1 MFPKVPINR
10 EKCICEILRK
20 NVKDALIFWKRLYIK
35 GFLRV
40 GNFSPIIFGALQ
52 KISRSDT
59 LCPHLPISLH
69 PET

>member
-20 NVKDALIFWKRLYIK
+20 NVKDALVFWKRLYIK

-40 GNFSPIIFGALQ
+40 GNFSYLTFITYILPQ
-52 KISRSDT
+52 KYNKFVAKQSISDKKR
-59 LCPHLPISLH
+59 
-69 PET
+69 

>member
-40 GNFSPIIFGALQ
+40 GNFSNDIFV
-52 KISRSDT
+52 
-59 LCPHLPISLH
+59 
-69 PET
+69 